1 MKPHARARPRANT
14 AGHVSGSSSACPE
27 GHALEARTAP
37 RSSIRRLAGSL
48 GLGAASL
55 VVAALLLEVAFRLGG
70 VSVGTVQI
78 NRATVRRSDDPRLRF
93 ELRPGSAVRAE
104 VEYRVNAEGLRGPE
118 TTLEKPP
125 GVRRVAVLGDSIAFG
140 YWVAERDTFPRQ
152 LETML
157 SDSAGPAARIEVL
170 NFGVPGYNLDQEIET
185 LRARAL
191 DFSPD
196 VVVVAFCLNDLEGI
210 FSYELG
216 LVEDRAARGG
226 SWAGRLREALLGRSL
241 LFSWV
246 EYRLSEL
253 EARRRFVRARNPIG
267 GPLYAEAVDQ
277 QKAALEGKLEL
288 LRSLL
293 ATRGIHGMLVVFP
306 VLGGPFERYPHRE
319 LHRAVVEAA
328 EGAGLAAVD
337 LLDCYS
343 AYGFRDLRVDVL
355 HPSPLGHRVAAHG
368 IRDAL
373 CARGWLCAGVPPGRN
388 CSAYRPSDFPTVRGY

>member
-1 MKPHARARPRANT
+1 LADRAVPGR
-14 AGHVSGSSSACPE
+14 
-27 GHALEARTAP
+27 
-37 RSSIRRLAGSL
+37 RRLRRAAGAVAL
-48 GLGAASL
+48 VLASL
-55 VVAALLLEVAFRLGG
+55 AVGLLVIEVGFRLAG

-78 NRATVRRSDDPRLRF
+78 NRATVRRSTDPRLRF
-93 ELRPGSAVRAE
+93 ELRPGSVVRGE

-118 TTLEKPP
+118 TTVEKPT

-140 YWVAERDTFPRQ
+140 YWVAEADAFPRQ
-152 LETML
+152 LEIML
-157 SDSAGPAARIEVL
+157 NQAGGVDGRIEVL
-170 NFGVPGYNLDQEIET
+170 DFGVPGYNLDQEIET

-191 DFSPD
+191 AFSPD
-196 VVVVAFCLNDLEGI
+196 LVVVAFCLNDLEGI

-216 LVEDRAARGG
+216 LVQDRAARGG

-343 AYGFRDLRVDVL
+343 AYGFRALRVDVV
-355 HPSPLGHRVAAHG
+355 HPSPLGHRVAAHA

-373 CARGWLCAGVPPGRN
+373 CARGWLCAGLPPGGT
-388 CSAYRPSDFPTVRGY
+388 CTAYRPSEFPTVRGY

>member
-1 MKPHARARPRANT
+1 LADRAARGRWRPRRA
-14 AGHVSGSSSACPE
+14 AGAA
-27 GHALEARTAP
+27 ALVLASLATGLLVLEVGF
-37 RSSIRRLAGSL
+37 RLA
-48 GLGAASL
+48 
-55 VVAALLLEVAFRLGG
+55 G

-78 NRATVRRSDDPRLRF
+78 NRATVRRSADPRLRF
-93 ELRPGSAVRAE
+93 ELRPGSAAQAE

-118 TTLEKPP
+118 TTVEKPA

-140 YWVAERDTFPRQ
+140 YWVAEGDAFPHQ

-157 SDSAGPAARIEVL
+157 NQAGGAGGRIEVL
-170 NFGVPGYNLDQEIET
+170 DFGVPGYNLDQEIET

-191 DFSPD
+191 AFSPD

-226 SWAGRLREALLGRSL
+226 SWAGRLREALLSRSL
-241 LFSWV
+241 VFSWV

-267 GPLYAEAVDQ
+267 GPLYAEAVGQ
-277 QKAALEGKLEL
+277 QKAALQGKLEL
-288 LRSLL
+288 VRGLL

-343 AYGFRDLRVDVL
+343 AYGFRALRVDVI
-355 HPSPLGHRVAAHG
+355 HPSPLGHRVAAHA

-373 CARGWLCAGVPPGRN
+373 CARGWLCAGLSSGGG
-388 CSAYRPSDFPTVRGY
+388 CTAYRPSDFPTVRGY